1 MNKLVGVSSV
11 SSRAIK
17 IVAAAAI
24 LLLIFFVGVWAGRHQ
39 DFINPSKLHVGKTL
53 SSSFDSPAPGSS
65 VTPSAEQSPKLG
77 LTLAV
82 ASPAAAFTPAT
93 SAVSVADRLL
103 KEANAARESGD
114 IFTALARLEDASQ
127 RDPKNAEV
135 LAEMA
140 MIYESIQNFDQS
152 AKTWRRVQEIGPSAG
167 PLYELADMK
176 LKTGVPAAPGSAT
189 GSALDAGKPATAL
202 DASRSVRSTAEGIPA
217 GSTLGITEVTASET
231 PDPDAETRLM
241 LRIGVKKSP
250 NAVIDP
256 TQVIIQVLFYDTVGD
271 NDIRLTDATVSY
283 EWLTPTPDWAY
294 TNSETMAVTYFRPKT
309 KVGSPKS
316 DLAATT
322 GRAVNPAK
330 KRKAAKRSSTPE
342 ASQRK
347 YLGYIVRLYYNG
359 QLQDE
364 RFSTRHPN
372 LRAPESWL
380 SLFSVDR

>member
-1 MNKLVGVSSV
+1 M
-11 SSRAIK
+11 
-17 IVAAAAI
+17 
-24 LLLIFFVGVWAGRHQ
+24 
-39 DFINPSKLHVGKTL
+39 T
-53 SSSFDSPAPGSS
+53 
-65 VTPSAEQSPKLG
+65 
-77 LTLAV
+77 
-82 ASPAAAFTPAT
+82 
-93 SAVSVADRLL
+93 DRLL
-103 KEANAARESGD
+103 KETNAARESGD
-114 IFTALARLEDASQ
+114 IFNALARLQDASQ

-140 MIYESIQNFDQS
+140 IIYESIQNFDKS

-202 DASRSVRSTAEGIPA
+202 DASSVRSTAEGIPA

-231 PDPDAETRLM
+231 PDPDAETKLM

-271 NDIRLTDATVSY
+271 NDIRLTDAKVSY

-294 TNSETMAVTYFRPKT
+294 TNTETMAVTYFRPKT
-309 KVGSPKS
+309 KVRSPKS

-330 KRKAAKRSSTPE
+330 KRKPAKRSSTPE

-372 LRAPESWL
+372 LRAPEPWL
-380 SLFSVDR
+380 SLFSVGR

>member
-11 SSRAIK
+11 SSRVIK

-24 LLLIFFVGVWAGRHQ
+24 LLVIFFAGVWAGRHQ
-39 DFINPSKLHVGKTL
+39 GFINPSKLHVGKTL
-53 SSSFDSPAPGSS
+53 SSSFDSPAPVAS
-65 VTPSAEQSPKLG
+65 VTPSAEQTPKLG

-114 IFTALARLEDASQ
+114 ILTALSRLEDASQ

-140 MIYESIQNFDQS
+140 MIYESIQNFDKS

-202 DASRSVRSTAEGIPA
+202 DASSVRSTAEGIPA

-231 PDPDAETRLM
+231 PDPDAETKLM

-250 NAVIDP
+250 KAVIDP
-256 TQVIIQVLFYDTVGD
+256 TRVIIQVLFYDTVGD
-271 NDIRLTDATVSY
+271 NDIRLTDARVSY
-283 EWLTPTPDWAY
+283 EWLAPNPDWAY
-294 TNSETMAVTYFRPKT
+294 TNTETMAVTYFRPKT
-309 KVGSPKS
+309 KVRSPKS

-330 KRKAAKRSSTPE
+330 KRKPAKQSSTPE

-372 LRAPESWL
+372 LRAPEPWL